1 MSVPFLYMEAVMP
14 GFFVAGPNSDQ
25 DSCGNLNDAKIISA
39 GLDKRQRPYNDIEV
53 NRKYRYKVVIYGR
66 TDWTTYIESCTR
78 PKLEFDK
85 ITIHNGQDEIY
96 RPGKSR
102 WSPVTMSF
110 YEAVFYQPS
119 NGRYIFTNQVAQY
132 IYDWA
137 LSGTKFVNGQS
148 SIAKV
153 DSLYK
158 NVEIDMENGGGFVV
172 RKYKLFGCWPISV
185 SPGDLSYSSNEIAKI
200 DIEMSYNR
208 AMEELKAG
216 TDI

>member
-1 MSVPFLYMEAVMP
+1 MEAVMP
-14 GFFVAGPNSDQ
+14 GFFVAGPNSEE
-25 DSCGNLNDAKIISA
+25 DSCGNLNDPDIISA
-39 GLDKRQRPYNDIEV
+39 GLDRRRRPYNDIEV
-53 NRKYRYKVVIYGR
+53 NRKYRYKVVIYGQPDGR
-66 TDWTTYIESCTR
+66 TDWNTYIESCTR

-110 YEAVFYQPS
+110 YEAVNYKPS
-119 NGRYIFTNQVAQY
+119 DGVYIFTNQVAQY

-137 LSGTKFVNGQS
+137 LSGTQFANKQS
-148 SIAKV
+148 SIATAK
-153 DSLYK
+153 SLYK
-158 NVEIDMENGGGFVV
+158 NVDIDMENGGGFIV

-208 AMEELKAG
+208 AIEETLDG
-216 TDI
+216 TST